1 MKIKTKYIKHNKS
14 LVLRKC
20 KVCGRKFF
28 AYNKGKIVCSDECRR
43 IDNTRVQKAK
53 LARIKNDPQALYVH
67 RKSTIE
73 KREAERKARIRR
85 DLPAIKKALAKGDE
99 CLIGFLFN
107 NYGVTSKKRQ
117 YRKD

>member
-1 MKIKTKYIKHNKS
+1 MKIKTKHIKHDKP

-28 AYNKGKIVCSDECRR
+28 AYNKRKVICSDECRR
-43 IDNTRVQKAK
+43 VDNNRFQRAK
-53 LARIKNDPQALYVH
+53 LARIKNDPQAVYAH

-73 KREAERKARIRR
+73 KRETERKARIRQ

-99 CLIGFLFN
+99 CLVDFLFN
-107 NYGVTSKKRQ
+107 NYGATSKKRQ